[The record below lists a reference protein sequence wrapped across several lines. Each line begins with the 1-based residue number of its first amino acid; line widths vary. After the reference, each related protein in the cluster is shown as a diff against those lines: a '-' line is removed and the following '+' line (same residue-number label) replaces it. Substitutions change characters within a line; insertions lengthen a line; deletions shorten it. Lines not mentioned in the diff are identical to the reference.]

1 MKSYASFRYTL
12 FLIYSNA
19 EAKNFPHAWLKFLE
33 KTLYL
38 ITKNINSVMAK
49 IGIGK
54 VMHQMKQQIEQIKA
68 ELVELGEPE
77 SMPEM
82 IENTNL
88 IRSNEHLS
96 KTNQKKSELLIAYD
110 EYSKQLENLLSSVF
124 EIQNELKEILKDQSN
139 LISTPKKSKKQSKK
153 KSSK

>member
-1 MKSYASFRYTL
+1 
-12 FLIYSNA
+12 
-19 EAKNFPHAWLKFLE
+19 
-33 KTLYL
+33 
-38 ITKNINSVMAK
+38 MAK
-49 IGIGK
+49 IGIGN

-68 ELVELGEPE
+68 ELDELGEPE
-77 SMPEM
+77 NMPEM

-110 EYSKQLENLLSSVF
+110 DYSKQLENLLSSVF

>member
-1 MKSYASFRYTL
+1 
-12 FLIYSNA
+12 
-19 EAKNFPHAWLKFLE
+19 
-33 KTLYL
+33 
-38 ITKNINSVMAK
+38 MAK
-49 IGIGK
+49 IGIGN

-68 ELVELGEPE
+68 ELDELGEPE
-77 SMPEM
+77 NMPEM

-124 EIQNELKEILKDQSN
+124 EIQNELKDILKDQSN
-139 LISTPKKSKKQSKK
+139 LISSPKKSKKQSRK